1 MRIKPK
7 KSLGQNFLRDT
18 NILDLIIKI
27 SRIDSVNTV
36 VEIGP
41 GTGNLTEKIVVKNPK
56 KIIVFEKDKDLS
68 VLLKKKFLNKIEIIN
83 EDFMKIKEKQLEY
96 ENLVILGN
104 LPYNVSS
111 QILVKLIKIIN
122 DKIKIKKLILMFQ
135 KEVAERI
142 IAKTG
147 SKNYGRLSIFSQWR
161 MKTIK
166 IKDIK
171 PDCFF
176 PKPKVMSSLVELT
189 PKKEFFKIENPKN
202 LEYVTN
208 TFFRFKRKMIKKPL
222 KILFNNYD
230 EVVTKLNLDLSLRPQ
245 KLTPDIFYKICQEFE
260 KLTY

>member
-1 MRIKPK
+1 MKIKPK
-7 KSLGQNFLRDT
+7 KSLGQNFLKDT

-27 SRIDSVNTV
+27 SKINFVNTV

-41 GTGNLTEKIVVKNPK
+41 GTGNLTEKIILQNPK

-96 ENLVILGN
+96 ENLIILGN

-142 IAKTG
+142 VAKTG
-147 SKNYGRLSIFSQWR
+147 SKNYGRLSIISQWR

-171 PDCFF
+171 ADCFF
-176 PKPKVMSSLVELT
+176 PKPKVMSSLVEFT

-222 KILFNNYD
+222 KILFSNYD
-230 EVVTKLNLDLSLRPQ
+230 EIVTKLNLDLSLRPQ

-260 KLTY
+260 KLS